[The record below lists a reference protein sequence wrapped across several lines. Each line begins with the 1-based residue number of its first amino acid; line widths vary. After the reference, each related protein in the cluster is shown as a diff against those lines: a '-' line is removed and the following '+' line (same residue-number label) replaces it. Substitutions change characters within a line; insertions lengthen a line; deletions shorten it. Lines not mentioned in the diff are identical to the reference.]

1 MKLLLLLLIYSRCM
15 ASLVASYMGPTHQ
28 HMYDDDRM
36 IGNVVIDVK
45 TEKRKKKINF
55 CSWSR
60 SKEMQSMQ
68 TTQQVVDSDGV

>member
-1 MKLLLLLLIYSRCM
+1 
-15 ASLVASYMGPTHQ
+15 
-28 HMYDDDRM
+28 MYDDDRM

-45 TEKRKKKINF
+45 TEKKKKKKINF